1 MAQAQARRF
10 GNDEVA
16 VFQDSENCPFSIT
29 KKMTVGDILAN
40 ILSNLRPANI
50 QRLCAPM
57 LVYSGNKHIYRK
69 AEHDSI
75 KEQGFRFLEASLRR
89 RPCARKYCRNIE
101 QPGEVEPDL
110 YERSF
115 NVVDSLLIEEML
127 GEALL
132 GNLPPNVLL
141 ISTDQDFHLATQS
154 LHATKRY
161 NIFVARKRNTD
172 GSLPAAPS
180 AYGTWEWARMQ
191 KPGAPVQVV
200 IRNKNI

>member
-16 VFQDSENCPFSIT
+16 VFQDCENCPFSVPRNR
-29 KKMTVGDILAN
+29 TVADILAN
-40 ILSNLRPANI
+40 ILSNLPANI

-57 LVYSGNKHIYRK
+57 LVYSGNKYVYTK

-89 RPCARKYCRNIE
+89 RECAGEDCRNID
-101 QPGEVEPDL
+101 QPGEVEPDF

-115 NVVDSLLIEEML
+115 NVADSLLIEEML

-141 ISTDQDFHLATQS
+141 ISTDRDFQLATQS
-154 LHATKRY
+154 LHATKSY
-161 NIFVARKRNTD
+161 NIFVARKRSTD

-180 AYGTWEWARMQ
+180 AYGTYDWAKMQ
-191 KPGAPVQVV
+191 KPGAPGQMVQ
-200 IRNKNI
+200 RNKNI